1 VELIERTKEHMLLKN
16 ESMASLIE
24 DLLESGLDED
34 QHFRN
39 YEFLINELNSQYI
52 IDTVT
57 DIDKL
62 YSLMSEIRPIITNC
76 LLQVAKDY
84 ESKK

>member
-39 YEFLINELNSQYI
+39 YEFLINELNSQDI

-62 YSLMSEIRPIITNC
+62 DRLMSEIRPIITNC